1 MKHRPE
7 PDIIR
12 LSNISENR
20 FLTGQTEF
28 GVENESSPQKTF
40 SSLLFS
46 SLLFSS
52 LLFSSLL
59 FSSAARAAGEGSG
72 RGPYV
77 QADLAY
83 AYEHITHDY
92 PEPAGAKKGKIST
105 VSDYFRNIRT
115 HSIHPRVSVGYDFG
129 GWRIAADYARYRKWN
144 DSKYSVSIK
153 ELKENK
159 GENINVAQYL
169 KTENQENGSFHAV
182 SSLGLSAVYDF
193 KLNDKFKPY
202 IGARVA
208 YGHIRHQHRSVEQE
222 TTIVTTYLQSGK
234 PSPIIRGPT
243 PKPAHQES
251 NSIRRV
257 GLGVI
262 AGVGFDITPNL
273 TLDAGYRYHNWGRL
287 ENTRFKTHEASLGV
301 RYRF

>member
-1 MKHRPE
+1 MQPAKN
-7 PDIIR
+7 
-12 LSNISENR
+12 LL
-20 FLTGQTEF
+20 F
-28 GVENESSPQKTF
+28 SSLLF

-59 FSSAARAAGEGSG
+59 FSSAAQAASEDGG

-83 AYEHITHDY
+83 AAEHITHDY
-92 PEPAGAKKGKIST
+92 PEPTGANQGKKIST

-144 DSKYSVSIK
+144 NNKYSVNTK
-153 ELKENK
+153 KV
-159 GENINVAQYL
+159 GEKNNGNTNVAQYL
-169 KTENQENGSFHAV
+169 KAENQENGTFHAA

-193 KLNDKFKPY
+193 DTGSRFKPY
-202 IGARVA
+202 AGVRVA
-208 YGHIRHQHRSVEQE
+208 YGHVKHQVRSVESE
-222 TTIVTTYLQSGK
+222 TTIVLSTPKGVQTPGRHIQ
-234 PSPIIRGPT
+234 GPT
-243 PKPAHQES
+243 KKPAHHES
-251 NSIRRV
+251 RSISS
-257 GLGVI
+257 LGFGAV
-262 AGVGFDITPNL
+262 AGVGIDITPNL

-287 ENTRFKTHEASLGV
+287 ENTRFKTHEASLGM

>member
-1 MKHRPE
+1 MQPAKNL
-7 PDIIR
+7 
-12 LSNISENR
+12 LSS
-20 FLTGQTEF
+20 LL
-28 GVENESSPQKTF
+28 F

-59 FSSAARAAGEGSG
+59 FSSAAQAAGEDHG

-83 AYEHITHDY
+83 AYEHITRDY
-92 PEPAGAKKGKIST
+92 PDAAGANQGKKIST

-115 HSIHPRVSVGYDFG
+115 HSVHPRVSVGYDFG

-144 DSKYSVSIK
+144 NSKYSVNTRNLRTHES
-153 ELKENK
+153 N
-159 GENINVAQYL
+159 GNRQDL
-169 KTENQENGSFHAV
+169 KTENQENGSFHAA

-193 KLNDKFKPY
+193 DTGSRFKPY
-202 IGARVA
+202 AGVRVA
-208 YGHIRHQHRSVEQE
+208 YGHVKHQVHSVEKE
-222 TTIVTTYLQSGK
+222 TTLTILAPSKGATEPGK
-234 PSPIIRGPT
+234 IILGPIS
-243 PKPAHQES
+243 KPAHHES
-251 NSIRRV
+251 RSISS
-257 GLGVI
+257 LGFGAV
-262 AGVGFDITPNL
+262 AGVGIDITPNL

-287 ENTRFKTHEASLGV
+287 ENTRFKTHEASLGM

>member
-1 MKHRPE
+1 MRSTK
-7 PDIIR
+7 
-12 LSNISENR
+12 N
-20 FLTGQTEF
+20 F
-28 GVENESSPQKTF
+28 SSLLFSSLLF

-59 FSSAARAAGEGSG
+59 FSSAARAAGEDHG

-83 AYEHITHDY
+83 AYEHITRDY
-92 PEPAGAKKGKIST
+92 PDAAGLEKGKKIST

-144 DSKYSVSIK
+144 NSKYSVNTK
-153 ELKENK
+153 LVQTGGDKRLRNEKT
-159 GENINVAQYL
+159 L
-169 KTENQENGSFHAV
+169 KTEHQENGTFHAA
-182 SSLGLSAVYDF
+182 SSLGLSTIYDF
-193 KLNDKFKPY
+193 DTGSRFKPY
-202 IGARVA
+202 IGMRVA
-208 YGHIRHQHRSVEQE
+208 YGHVRHGIDSTKKITGTLTAYPNDADAAATVYPDGHPQKN
-222 TTIVTTYLQSGK
+222 TYQK
-234 PSPIIRGPT
+234 
-243 PKPAHQES
+243 S
-251 NSIRRV
+251 NSSRR
-257 GLGVI
+257 LGFGAM
-262 AGVGFDITPNL
+262 AGVGIDVAPGL

>member
-1 MKHRPE
+1 
-7 PDIIR
+7 
-12 LSNISENR
+12 
-20 FLTGQTEF
+20 
-28 GVENESSPQKTF
+28 
-40 SSLLFS
+40 SLLFP
-46 SLLFSS
+46 
-52 LLFSSLL
+52 
-59 FSSAARAAGEGSG
+59 SAAQAAGEGNG

-83 AYEHITHDY
+83 AYERITHNY
-92 PEPAGAKKGKIST
+92 PEATGADKGKIST

-115 HSIHPRVSVGYDFG
+115 HSVHPRVSVGYDFG

-144 DSKYSVSIK
+144 NNKYSVNIK
-153 ELKENK
+153 ELERNDKTSS
-159 GENINVAQYL
+159 GSRGQLNIKHR
-169 KTENQENGSFHAV
+169 KTEHQENGTFHAV

-193 KLNDKFKPY
+193 RPNDKFKPY
-202 IGARVA
+202 IGVRVA
-208 YGHIRHQHRSVEQE
+208 YGHVRHGIDSTKKITGLL
-222 TTIVTTYLQSGK
+222 TTTSTRGAEPGSYKVSTTPG
-234 PSPIIRGPT
+234 
-243 PKPAHQES
+243 AHQES

-262 AGVGFDITPNL
+262 AGVGFDITPKL

>member
-1 MKHRPE
+1 M
-7 PDIIR
+7 
-12 LSNISENR
+12 SESK
-20 FLTGQTEF
+20 
-28 GVENESSPQKTF
+28 NESSPKK
-40 SSLLFS
+40 
-46 SLLFSS
+46 LLFSS

-59 FSSAARAAGEGSG
+59 FSSAAQAASEDGG

-83 AYEHITHDY
+83 AAERITHDY
-92 PEPAGAKKGKIST
+92 PKPTDPSKGKIST

-144 DSKYSVSIK
+144 NSKYSVSIK
-153 ELKENK
+153 ELKNNNK
-159 GENINVAQYL
+159 K

-208 YGHIRHQHRSVEQE
+208 YGHVRHSIDSTKKITAGAGGAGSPVR
-222 TTIVTTYLQSGK
+222 
-234 PSPIIRGPT
+234 PSYKST
-243 PKPAHQES
+243 QDAHHQS

-262 AGVGFDITPNL
+262 AGVGFDITPKL
-273 TLDAGYRYHNWGRL
+273 T
-287 ENTRFKTHEASLGV
+287 
-301 RYRF
+301 

>member
-1 MKHRPE
+1 MNPAPK
-7 PDIIR
+7 
-12 LSNISENR
+12 N
-20 FLTGQTEF
+20 
-28 GVENESSPQKTF
+28 F

-52 LLFSSLL
+52 LLFP
-59 FSSAARAAGEGSG
+59 SAARAASEGNG

-83 AYEHITHDY
+83 AAERITHDY
-92 PEPAGAKKGKIST
+92 PKPTGTGKNKIST

-129 GWRIAADYARYRKWN
+129 GWRIAADYARYRKWHN
-144 DSKYSVSIK
+144 NKYSVSIK
-153 ELKENK
+153 ELGNRSKK
-159 GENINVAQYL
+159 KK

-208 YGHIRHQHRSVEQE
+208 YGHVRHSISTKK
-222 TTIVTTYLQSGK
+222 TTEFLTVAGARVTVPGIYKVST
-234 PSPIIRGPT
+234 T
-243 PKPAHQES
+243 PGAHQES

>member
-1 MKHRPE
+1 PKPTA
-7 PDIIR
+7 PGK
-12 LSNISENR
+12 N
-20 FLTGQTEF
+20 
-28 GVENESSPQKTF
+28 
-40 SSLLFS
+40 
-46 SLLFSS
+46 
-52 LLFSSLL
+52 
-59 FSSAARAAGEGSG
+59 
-72 RGPYV
+72 
-77 QADLAY
+77 
-83 AYEHITHDY
+83 
-92 PEPAGAKKGKIST
+92 KIST

-144 DSKYSVSIK
+144 DNKYSVNIK
-153 ELKENK
+153 KLENK
-159 GENINVAQYL
+159 NKK

-208 YGHIRHQHRSVEQE
+208 YGHVRHSIDS
-222 TTIVTTYLQSGK
+222 TKKITASAGGAG
-234 PSPIIRGPT
+234 SPASYKST
-243 PKPAHQES
+243 QDAHHQS

>member
-1 MKHRPE
+1 MNPARKKP
-7 PDIIR
+7 
-12 LSNISENR
+12 
-20 FLTGQTEF
+20 
-28 GVENESSPQKTF
+28 
-40 SSLLFS
+40 SLLFS

-59 FSSAARAAGEGSG
+59 FSSAAQAAGEGNG

-92 PEPAGAKKGKIST
+92 PDAAGANQGKKIST

-144 DSKYSVSIK
+144 DNKYSVNIK
-153 ELKENK
+153 ELGRNDKTSS
-159 GENINVAQYL
+159 GSRGHLNIQTR
-169 KTENQENGSFHAV
+169 KTEHQENGTFHAV

-208 YGHIRHQHRSVEQE
+208 YGHVRHKVRSVEQE
-222 TTIVTTYLQSGK
+222 TTTVTTYPQNAAS
-234 PSPIIRGPT
+234 SVTTNAPIRKLP
-243 PKPAHQES
+243 HHES
-251 NSIRRV
+251 RSISS
-257 GLGVI
+257 LGFGAV
-262 AGVGFDITPNL
+262 AGVGIDITPKL

>member
-1 MKHRPE
+1 MQPAKN
-7 PDIIR
+7 
-12 LSNISENR
+12 LL
-20 FLTGQTEF
+20 F
-28 GVENESSPQKTF
+28 SSLLFSSLLF

-59 FSSAARAAGEGSG
+59 FSSAAQAASEGNG

-83 AYEHITHDY
+83 AYEHITRDY
-92 PEPAGAKKGKIST
+92 PKPTDPSKGKIST

-129 GWRIAADYARYRKWN
+129 GWRVAADYARYRKWN
-144 DSKYSVSIK
+144 NNKYSV
-153 ELKENK
+153 
-159 GENINVAQYL
+159 NIEKVQEVGKNRRDR

-193 KLNDKFKPY
+193 RPNDKFKPY
-202 IGARVA
+202 IGVRVA
-208 YGHIRHQHRSVEQE
+208 YGHVRHGIDSTKKITGTLTAYPNDADAAATVYPDGHPQKN
-222 TTIVTTYLQSGK
+222 TYQK
-234 PSPIIRGPT
+234 
-243 PKPAHQES
+243 S
-251 NSIRRV
+251 NSSRR
-257 GLGVI
+257 LGFGAM
-262 AGVGFDITPNL
+262 AGVGIDVAPGL

>member
-1 MKHRPE
+1 MNPARK
-7 PDIIR
+7 
-12 LSNISENR
+12 
-20 FLTGQTEF
+20 
-28 GVENESSPQKTF
+28 KTF

-59 FSSAARAAGEGSG
+59 FSSLLFSSAAQAASEDGG

-83 AYEHITHDY
+83 AAERITHDY
-92 PEPAGAKKGKIST
+92 PKPTGAKKGTTIST

-115 HSIHPRVSVGYDFG
+115 RSIHPRVSVGYDFG
-129 GWRIAADYARYRKWN
+129 SWRIAADYARYRKWKESN
-144 DSKYSVSIK
+144 SSIK
-153 ELKENK
+153 KVTED
-159 GENINVAQYL
+159 INHNHRETQT
-169 KTENQENGSFHAV
+169 KHQGNGSFHAA
-182 SSLGLSAVYDF
+182 SSLGLSAIYDF

-208 YGHIRHQHRSVEQE
+208 YGHVKHQVHSVESKN
-222 TTIVTTYLQSGK
+222 TIVTSKQTQNALLGGSV
-234 PSPIIRGPT
+234 PT
-243 PKPAHQES
+243 GFVPQPAYHES
-251 NSIRRV
+251 RSISS
-257 GLGVI
+257 LGFGAV
-262 AGVGFDITPNL
+262 AGVGIDITPNL

-287 ENTRFKTHEASLGV
+287 ENTRFKTHEASLGM